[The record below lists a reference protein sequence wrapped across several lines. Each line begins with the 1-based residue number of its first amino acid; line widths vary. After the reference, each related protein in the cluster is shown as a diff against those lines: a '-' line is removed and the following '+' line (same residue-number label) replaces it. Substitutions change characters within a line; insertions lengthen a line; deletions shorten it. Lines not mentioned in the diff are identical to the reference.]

1 MRCVDGFDN
10 AENVVAGCVLS
21 GFVTGVMGPAA
32 GARNGAVRRTTERI
46 VVGRG
51 WTIGVDGGGGR
62 LVAIRNPQSRV
73 VDLQPRSQSGA
84 TFFYPLRIPEK

>member
-1 MRCVDGFDN
+1 MSCAYLHRPGDGFALRCVDGFDN

-51 WTIGVDGGGGR
+51 WTIGVDGGGCD
-62 LVAIRNPQSRV
+62 S
-73 VDLQPRSQSGA
+73 
-84 TFFYPLRIPEK
+84 